1 MKAHISEE
9 EKKYKTITL
18 GNLYELNKQA
28 LTKIE
33 AITEDQLN
41 EIKPQIEEW
50 FNWQIDGYAI
60 LLCRERYDFTIF
72 HLYEK
77 ANPNPPAIAV
87 SELIETLKN
96 RGQILSIEKDTTNDK
111 AWEIWIKIE
120 NEIFAY
126 YLFNCDD
133 WVIEC

>member
-9 EKKYKTITL
+9 EKQYKTITL

-28 LTKIE
+28 LAKNNSL
-33 AITEDQLN
+33 TEEEIN
-41 EIKPQIEEW
+41 TIKPKIEEW

-77 ANPNPPAIAV
+77 ANPNPPAVAV

-96 RGQILSIEKDTTNDK
+96 RGQVLSIEKDTTNNK

>member
-1 MKAHISEE
+1 MKAHISGE
-9 EKKYKTITL
+9 EKQYKTITL

-28 LTKIE
+28 LAKNNLL
-33 AITEDQLN
+33 TEEEIN
-41 EIKPQIEEW
+41 NIKPQIEEW

-77 ANPNPPAIAV
+77 ANPNPPAVAV

-111 AWEIWIKIE
+111 AWEIWINIE

>member
-1 MKAHISEE
+1 MKAHISEK
-9 EKKYKTITL
+9 EKQYKTITL

-28 LTKIE
+28 LAKNSSL
-33 AITEDQLN
+33 TEEEIN
-41 EIKPQIEEW
+41 NIKPQIEEW

-77 ANPNPPAIAV
+77 ANPNPPAVAV
-87 SELIETLKN
+87 SELIETLNN
-96 RGQILSIEKDTTNDK
+96 RGQVLSIEKDTTNNK

-133 WVIEC
+133 WIIEC

>member
-28 LTKIE
+28 LAKNNSL
-33 AITEDQLN
+33 TEEEIN
-41 EIKPQIEEW
+41 NIKPQIEKW

-77 ANPNPPAIAV
+77 ANPNPPAVAV

-96 RGQILSIEKDTTNDK
+96 RGQVLSIEKDTTNNK

-133 WVIEC
+133 WIIEC

>member
-28 LTKIE
+28 LTKNNSL
-33 AITEDQLN
+33 TEEEIN
-41 EIKPQIEEW
+41 NIKPQIEEW

-77 ANPNPPAIAV
+77 ANPNPPVVAV
-87 SELIETLKN
+87 AELIETLNN
-96 RGQILSIEKDTTNDK
+96 RGQILSIEKDTTNNK

>member
-28 LTKIE
+28 LAKSNPL
-33 AITEDQLN
+33 TEEEIN
-41 EIKPQIEEW
+41 NIKPQIEEW

-77 ANPNPPAIAV
+77 ANPNPPAVAV
-87 SELIETLKN
+87 SELIETLNN
-96 RGQILSIEKDTTNDK
+96 RGQILSIEKDVTNDK

-133 WVIEC
+133 WIIEC

>member
-1 MKAHISEE
+1 MKAHISEK
-9 EKKYKTITL
+9 EKQYKTITL

-28 LTKIE
+28 LAKNNSL
-33 AITEDQLN
+33 TEEEIN
-41 EIKPQIEEW
+41 NIKPQIEEW

-77 ANPNPPAIAV
+77 ANPNPPAVAV
-87 SELIETLKN
+87 SELIETLNN
-96 RGQILSIEKDTTNDK
+96 RGQVLSIEKDTTNNK

-133 WVIEC
+133 WIIEC

>member
-28 LTKIE
+28 LAKSNPL
-33 AITEDQLN
+33 TEE
-41 EIKPQIEEW
+41 EINNTKPQIEEW

-77 ANPNPPAIAV
+77 ANPNPPTVAV
-87 SELIETLKN
+87 SELIETLNN
-96 RGQILSIEKDTTNDK
+96 RGQILSIERDVTNDK

>member
-1 MKAHISEE
+1 MKAHISKE

-28 LTKIE
+28 LAKNSSL
-33 AITEDQLN
+33 TEEEIN
-41 EIKPQIEEW
+41 NIKPQIEEW

-77 ANPNPPAIAV
+77 ANPNPPAVAV
-87 SELIETLKN
+87 SELIETLNN

-111 AWEIWIKIE
+111 TWEIWIKIE
-120 NEIFAY
+120 DKIFAY

>member
-1 MKAHISEE
+1 MKAHISEG

-28 LTKIE
+28 LAKNNSL
-33 AITEDQLN
+33 TEEEIN
-41 EIKPQIEEW
+41 NIKPQIEEW

-77 ANPNPPAIAV
+77 ANPNPPAVAV
-87 SELIETLKN
+87 SELIETLNN

-120 NEIFAY
+120 DKIFAY

>member
-1 MKAHISEE
+1 MKAHISKE

-28 LTKIE
+28 LTKNNSL
-33 AITEDQLN
+33 TEEEIN
-41 EIKPQIEEW
+41 NIKPQIEEW

-77 ANPNPPAIAV
+77 ANPNPPVVAV
-87 SELIETLKN
+87 AELIETLNN
-96 RGQILSIEKDTTNDK
+96 RGQILSIEKDTTNNK

>member
-1 MKAHISEE
+1 MKAHISEK
-9 EKKYKTITL
+9 EKQYKTITL

-28 LTKIE
+28 LAKNNSL
-33 AITEDQLN
+33 TEEEIN
-41 EIKPQIEEW
+41 NIKPQIEEW

-77 ANPNPPAIAV
+77 SNPNPPAVAV
-87 SELIETLKN
+87 SELIETLNN
-96 RGQILSIEKDTTNDK
+96 RGQVLSIEKDTTNNK

>member
-28 LTKIE
+28 LAKSNPL
-33 AITEDQLN
+33 TEEEIN
-41 EIKPQIEEW
+41 NIKPQIEEW

-77 ANPNPPAIAV
+77 ANPNPPAVAV
-87 SELIETLKN
+87 PELIETLNN
-96 RGQILSIEKDTTNDK
+96 RGQILSIEKDITNDK

-120 NEIFAY
+120 DEIFAY

>member
-1 MKAHISEE
+1 MKAHISEG

-28 LTKIE
+28 LTKSNPL
-33 AITEDQLN
+33 TEEEIN
-41 EIKPQIEEW
+41 NIKPQIEEW

-77 ANPNPPAIAV
+77 ANPNPPAVAV
-87 SELIETLKN
+87 SELVETLNN
-96 RGQILSIEKDTTNDK
+96 RGQILSIEKDITNDK

-120 NEIFAY
+120 DEIFAY

>member
-28 LTKIE
+28 LAKNNSL
-33 AITEDQLN
+33 TEEEIN
-41 EIKPQIEEW
+41 NIKPQIEEW

-77 ANPNPPAIAV
+77 ANPNPPAVAV
-87 SELIETLKN
+87 SELIETLNN
-96 RGQILSIEKDTTNDK
+96 RGQILSIERDMTNDK

>member
-9 EKKYKTITL
+9 EKQYKTITL

-28 LTKIE
+28 LAKNNSL
-33 AITEDQLN
+33 TEEEIN
-41 EIKPQIEEW
+41 TIKPKIEEW

-77 ANPNPPAIAV
+77 ANPNPPAVAV
-87 SELIETLKN
+87 SELIETLNN
-96 RGQILSIEKDTTNDK
+96 RGQVLSIEKDTTNNK

>member
-9 EKKYKTITL
+9 EKQYKTITL

-28 LTKIE
+28 LAKNNSL
-33 AITEDQLN
+33 TEEEIN
-41 EIKPQIEEW
+41 NIKPQIEEW

-77 ANPNPPAIAV
+77 ANPNPPAVAV

-96 RGQILSIEKDTTNDK
+96 RGQVLSIEKDTTNNK

-133 WVIEC
+133 WIIEC

>member
-1 MKAHISEE
+1 MKAHISEK
-9 EKKYKTITL
+9 EKQYKTITL

-28 LTKIE
+28 LAKNNSL
-33 AITEDQLN
+33 TEEEIN
-41 EIKPQIEEW
+41 NIKPQIEEW

-72 HLYEK
+72 HLYAK
-77 ANPNPPAIAV
+77 ANPNPPAVAV

-96 RGQILSIEKDTTNDK
+96 RGQVLSIEKDTTNNK

>member
-28 LTKIE
+28 LAKSNPL
-33 AITEDQLN
+33 TEE
-41 EIKPQIEEW
+41 EINNTKPQIEEW

-77 ANPNPPAIAV
+77 ANPNPPAVAV
-87 SELIETLKN
+87 SELIETLNN
-96 RGQILSIEKDTTNDK
+96 RGQILSIERDVTNDK

-133 WVIEC
+133 WIIEC

>member
-1 MKAHISEE
+1 MKAHISEK
-9 EKKYKTITL
+9 EKQYKTITL

-28 LTKIE
+28 LAKNNSL
-33 AITEDQLN
+33 TEEEIN
-41 EIKPQIEEW
+41 NIKPQIEEW

-77 ANPNPPAIAV
+77 ANPNPPAVAV

-96 RGQILSIEKDTTNDK
+96 RGQVLSIEKDTTNNK

>member
-1 MKAHISEE
+1 MKAHISKE

-28 LTKIE
+28 LAKNNSL
-33 AITEDQLN
+33 TEEEIN
-41 EIKPQIEEW
+41 NIKPQIEEW

-77 ANPNPPAIAV
+77 ANPNPPAVAA

-120 NEIFAY
+120 DKIFAY

>member
-28 LTKIE
+28 LAKSNPL
-33 AITEDQLN
+33 TEE
-41 EIKPQIEEW
+41 EINNTKPQIEEW

-77 ANPNPPAIAV
+77 ANPNPSMVATL
-87 SELIETLKN
+87 ELIETLKN
-96 RGQILSIEKDTTNDK
+96 RGQILSIEKDMTNDK

-133 WVIEC
+133 WIIEC